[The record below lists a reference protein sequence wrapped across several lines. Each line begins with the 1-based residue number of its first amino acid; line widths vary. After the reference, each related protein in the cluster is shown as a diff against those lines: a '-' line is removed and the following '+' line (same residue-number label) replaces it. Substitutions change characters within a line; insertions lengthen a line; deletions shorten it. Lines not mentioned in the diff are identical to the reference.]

1 MNDTPHIPTQFIAPV
16 DAPAPMPSAEQHDRP
31 TASRP
36 TCPSTGTFT
45 CPPQTACDTCAPLCV
60 DMGDVAPERD
70 AEAVDATPAE
80 PWERH
85 PDDPEFRHRDGSP
98 SQIPKPPHLLDDAPE
113 RCTGACPPQQV
124 CDVCQYPEGVPD
136 ASERDAEAVDDVP
149 AAPAPRPDVVNAEGP
164 APMAAGTYA
173 VYDDQAGGYVLVVA
187 TREGQTHHKHIPARV
202 VKMAEMAMGGN
213 SPLAAMF
220 GGI

>member
-70 AEAVDATPAE
+70 AEAVDATPA
-80 PWERH
+80 
-85 PDDPEFRHRDGSP
+85 
-98 SQIPKPPHLLDDAPE
+98 
-113 RCTGACPPQQV
+113 
-124 CDVCQYPEGVPD
+124 
-136 ASERDAEAVDDVP
+136 
-149 AAPAPRPDVVNAEGP
+149 APAPRPEAVNAEGP

>member
-1 MNDTPHIPTQFIAPV
+1 MNDAPRIPTQFIAPPAP
-16 DAPAPMPSAEQHDRP
+16 DQPTAPAAAQPEQHDRP
-31 TASRP
+31 A
-36 TCPSTGTFT
+36 
-45 CPPQTACDTCAPLCV
+45 D
-60 DMGDVAPERD
+60 DAPERD
-70 AEAVDATPAE
+70 AEAVDATPA
-80 PWERH
+80 
-85 PDDPEFRHRDGSP
+85 
-98 SQIPKPPHLLDDAPE
+98 
-113 RCTGACPPQQV
+113 
-124 CDVCQYPEGVPD
+124 
-136 ASERDAEAVDDVP
+136 
-149 AAPAPRPDVVNAEGP
+149 APAPRPEAVNAEGP